1 MGTEALAHASVCE
14 RFWLH
19 REDTAVTG
27 LLRSF
32 FLGGFECSTHRRA
45 DGERLDL
52 IASSGH
58 DELALEDY
66 LQLRERGVSAARDGV
81 RWHLVERSP
90 GKYDWST
97 FVPLLRAARVAGVQ
111 VIWDLCHY
119 GYPDHLDIW
128 SEEFVRAFARFAR
141 QAAWVARNES
151 DAPPLF
157 CPINEIS
164 YWAWAGAET
173 GRINPSVCGRG
184 AELKK
189 QLVRAAIAAMR
200 AVREVIPKA
209 RFIVAEP
216 LIHVVSGSNE
226 PEHVAAAQGYRLSQF
241 EVHDMLS
248 GRRDPELGGAPEYLD
263 IVGVNFYPDN
273 QWYLGGSTIP
283 MGHHAYRP
291 LQEMLAEVH
300 ERYRRP
306 LLIAETGAE
315 GRVRH
320 HWLHYVCEEVR
331 EALETGVPIQGLC
344 LYPILDY
351 HGWDNHR
358 VCEVGLFSLPDAS
371 RQRRPCE
378 LLQRELQV
386 QQRSLL
392 RTTLRYSPAE
402 GQRA

>member
-1 MGTEALAHASVCE
+1 MGFCVTASV
-14 RFWLH
+14 FW
-19 REDTAVTG
+19 RSYEEIAVTG

-58 DELALEDY
+58 EELALEDY
-66 LQLRERGVSAARDGV
+66 LQLRARGIAAARDGV
-81 RWHLVERSP
+81 RWHLVEQTPR
-90 GKYDWST
+90 KYDWST
-97 FVPLLRAARVAGVQ
+97 FLSLLRAARAAGVQ

-128 SEEFVRAFARFAR
+128 SDEFVSAFARFACE
-141 QAAWVARNES
+141 AASIASAES
-151 DAPPLF
+151 EAPPLF
-157 CPINEIS
+157 CPVNEIS

-173 GRINPSVCGRG
+173 GRINPAVFGRG
-184 AELKK
+184 AELKR
-189 QLVRAAIAAMR
+189 QLVRASLAAMR
-200 AVREVIPKA
+200 AIREVVPSA

-216 LIHVVSGSNE
+216 LIHVVSGANE
-226 PEHVAAAQGYRLSQF
+226 PEHIAAAESYRLSQF
-241 EVHDMLS
+241 EVHDMLI
-248 GRRDPELGGAPEYLD
+248 GRLAQELGGAPEYLD
-263 IVGVNFYPDN
+263 LVGVNFYPDN

-291 LQEMLAEVH
+291 LQDMLSEVY
-300 ERYRRP
+300 ERYQRP

-320 HWLHYVCEEVR
+320 HWLHCVCEEVR
-331 EALETGVPIQGLC
+331 TALEAGVPIEALC

-351 HGWDNHR
+351 HGWDNQR

-371 RQRRPCE
+371 GLRRPCE
-378 LLQRELQV
+378 PLQGELQL

-392 RTTLRYSPAE
+392 RAALRYSSIE
-402 GQRA
+402 QQRA